1 MFPTMDLQ
9 TTNED
14 ALMPSQTELPL
25 KIINVIISNDFE
37 NETNTEVDINT
48 EENHVKSTANTKDE
62 SDETAKVA
70 FQEDTEKE
78 HHQDSLRDKIA
89 LLQEDSDDEEKVFTS
104 NDMGPRNTNGNN
116 ERSSVNGQITNNTPQ
131 TNDEIDT
138 LWAEAIKAQNEGS
151 YKHAIRNFTAILEVS
166 S

>member
-104 NDMGPRNTNGNN
+104 NDMEPRNTNGNN